1 MLLAKAYIFCKAI
14 FYKVMKTKIFFT
26 FFCLFAAITVFA
38 QLPADDNAWI
48 EKAKR
53 VAEKEKLTPKNTAQN
68 APQKPKSTA
77 GEYTSAAPKSTLSL
91 VRPSEELV
99 ANAAVNN
106 PQPKQ
111 QAGNSTD
118 TKQTK
123 QGNAAPAQGASQ
135 NKPKQDAAA
144 PSKAAPKPAAPKSN
158 IKWNESSSGNFNI
171 KIEPRKTGITTPNL
185 AMKFET
191 IHQILRKNIS
201 WMMGGKTDVYVYQS
215 RGSFLHNEPVTSNW
229 AGAFFSPSDN
239 RIVMYDE
246 PNNIDRMIQQFSH
259 ELPHL
264 FVENFFN
271 PPSRP
276 QRLEPPVWLNE
287 GLAVNMEDISIDSK
301 GGVWASDLVVI
312 NILSAGD
319 KLAVAGMRKS
329 GEKPTIQD
337 KNILSSKVV
346 FFKPFSEFIRNNSY
360 DIAAQRGDV
369 ENWYFQA
376 YAMVRFLF
384 RPYNA
389 AYPEKR
395 MQFEQFTKLISS
407 FETKRDD
414 SGNIVKDEQGRTV
427 MQRVSC
433 EAALRQAYGFRD
445 IKDFE
450 TKFWTWLKGLQKTE
464 REKIRRSM

>member
-1 MLLAKAYIFCKAI
+1 M
-14 FYKVMKTKIFFT
+14 KVKIFFA
-26 FFCLFAAITVFA
+26 FLFLFPAALWA
-38 QLPADDNAWI
+38 QLPSDDSSWI
-48 EKAKR
+48 EKAKH
-53 VAEKEKLTPKNTAQN
+53 VAEKEKL
-68 APQKPKSTA
+68 APQNSQPSQPPPS
-77 GEYTSAAPKSTLSL
+77 YTPTDAKASTLSL
-91 VRPSEELV
+91 VRPSKDLNNNMPKASLEEEDSDAAPEQAAKKTV
-99 ANAAVNN
+99 ADGKQNGQKSAEPKLSAPAAQTNGSAKTN
-106 PQPKQ
+106 TAPKQ
-111 QAGNSTD
+111 
-118 TKQTK
+118 
-123 QGNAAPAQGASQ
+123 
-135 NKPKQDAAA
+135 
-144 PSKAAPKPAAPKSN
+144 AAPKSN

-171 KIEPRKTGITTPNL
+171 RIEPRKTGITTPNL

-229 AGAFFSPSDN
+229 AGAFFSPDEN

-246 PNNIDRMIQQFSH
+246 PNNINRMIQQFSH
-259 ELPHL
+259 ELTHL

-271 PPSRP
+271 PSTRP
-276 QRLEPPVWLNE
+276 QKLEPPIWLNE
-287 GLAVNMEDISIDSK
+287 GLAVNMEDISIDAK

-312 NILSAGD
+312 NIFSAGD
-319 KLAVAGMRKS
+319 RVAAAGMRKS
-329 GEKPTIQD
+329 GEKPVIKD

-346 FFKPFSEFIRNNSY
+346 FFKSFSEFIRNNSY

-384 RPYNA
+384 KPYNA
-389 AYPEKR
+389 SYPEKR

-407 FETKRDD
+407 FEEKRD
-414 SGNIVKDEQGRTV
+414 SGGNIVKDEQGRTV

-433 EAALRQAYGFRD
+433 EAALKKAYGFRD

-450 TKFWTWLKGLQKTE
+450 IKFWAWLKGLQKTE
-464 REKIRRSM
+464 REKIKSGM